1 MQQEAERFLSR
12 RERPIGAQHMNRTMQ
27 TWKAIESLE
36 IRVQSSLSTKLL
48 LSPILIPYQL
58 SDI

>member
-12 RERPIGAQHMNRTMQ
+12 RERPIDAQHMNRPVQ
-27 TWKAIESLE
+27 AWKAIESRE

-48 LSPILIPYQL
+48 LSSILIPYQL